1 MQTEEFLMKLSSSDP
16 VPGGGGVCALVA
28 ALSASLCS
36 MVGNL
41 TSGKKKYAQYQQD
54 IERLI
59 ARACI
64 RRESLFSFI
73 EKDAT
78 AFEPLA
84 KAYSIP
90 KDDPGREEV
99 LQAALLEAATV
110 PLGLMEEIAA
120 MTDMIGELAD
130 KGSRL
135 AVSDVGVAAALARS
149 AIEGAVMNVYVNT
162 RMMTDTE
169 KAKEMEDK
177 AAGLL
182 EKTVEGCNRIYAQ
195 VLDELRPER

>member
-1 MQTEEFLMKLSSSDP
+1 MQTEEFLNRLSSSDP

-41 TSGKKKYAQYQQD
+41 TSGKKKYEMYQAD
-54 IERLI
+54 IERLT

-64 RRESLFSFI
+64 RRESLYSFI
-73 EKDAT
+73 ERDAA

-90 KDDPGREEV
+90 KDDPGRDEV
-99 LQAALLEAATV
+99 LEKALLGAAEV
-110 PLGLMEEIAA
+110 PLMLMQEIAA
-120 MTDMIGELAD
+120 MTDMLAELSE

-135 AVSDVGVAAALARS
+135 AISDVGVAAVLARS
-149 AIEGAVMNVYVNT
+149 AIEGAVMNVYINT
-162 RMMTDTE
+162 RMMKDR
-169 KAKEMEDK
+169 DK
-177 AAGLL
+177 ADEMNKRAAELL
-182 EKTVEGCNRIYAQ
+182 EKTVPACEEVYEKVKSG
-195 VLDELRPER
+195 LL